1 MAPFS
6 HDVDAGPRAGQEK
19 ERAMLNVSGET
30 VCRLVELAQ
39 AFQSQEAITLPNDG
53 SNPIDEPG
61 DAPAPAAGVD
71 DPSRAEFRTI
81 VADLEPDQQTEVV
94 ALMWLGR
101 GDFQED
107 DWQGALRL
115 ARDEWTPE
123 TADYLLGHPLLSEYL
138 VEGLAA
144 FGLSCDL

>member
-1 MAPFS
+1 
-6 HDVDAGPRAGQEK
+6 
-19 ERAMLNVSGET
+19 MLNVSGET

-107 DWQGALRL
+107 EWEEALRL
-115 ARDEWTPE
+115 ARDEWTPD
-123 TADYLLGHPLLSEYL
+123 TADFLLGHPLLSEYL
-138 VEGLAA
+138 VEGLAV
-144 FGLSCDL
+144 FGVQCDL

>member
-1 MAPFS
+1 
-6 HDVDAGPRAGQEK
+6 
-19 ERAMLNVSGET
+19 MLNVSGET

-39 AFQSQEAITLPNDG
+39 AFQARDTVIMPEDAG
-53 SNPIDEPG
+53 NPID
-61 DAPAPAAGVD
+61 DPAGAETLTEPAAGEEDSSV
-71 DPSRAEFRTI
+71 AEFRTVI
-81 VADLEPDQQTEVV
+81 EDLEPDQQTEVV

-107 DWQGALRL
+107 DWDGALRL

-123 TADYLLGHPLLSEYL
+123 TADYLLGHPLLAEYL

-144 FGLSCDL
+144 FGLGCDL

>member
-1 MAPFS
+1 
-6 HDVDAGPRAGQEK
+6 
-19 ERAMLNVSGET
+19 MLNVSGET

-71 DPSRAEFRTI
+71 DPSRAEFGTI

-123 TADYLLGHPLLSEYL
+123 TADYLLGHPLLPEYL

>member
-1 MAPFS
+1 
-6 HDVDAGPRAGQEK
+6 
-19 ERAMLNVSGET
+19 MLNVSGET

-71 DPSRAEFRTI
+71 DPSRAEFQTI

-123 TADYLLGHPLLSEYL
+123 TADYLLGHPLLPEYL

>member
-1 MAPFS
+1 
-6 HDVDAGPRAGQEK
+6 
-19 ERAMLNVSGET
+19 MLNVSGET

-53 SNPIDEPG
+53 SNPIDEPS
-61 DAPAPAAGVD
+61 DAPAPAAGW
-71 DPSRAEFRTI
+71 TI
-81 VADLEPDQQTEVV
+81 RPGGVPHHRGGSGAGSADRGGGADVAGP
-94 ALMWLGR
+94 GR
-101 GDFQED
+101 FPGGRLA
-107 DWQGALRL
+107 GALRL